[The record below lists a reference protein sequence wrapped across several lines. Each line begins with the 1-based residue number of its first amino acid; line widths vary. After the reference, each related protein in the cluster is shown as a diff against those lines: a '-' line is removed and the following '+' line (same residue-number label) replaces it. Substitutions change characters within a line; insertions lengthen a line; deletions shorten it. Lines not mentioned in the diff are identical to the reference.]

1 MNILKLDQNY
11 ILKGDEEN
19 IYFDEIDEI
28 IETVSRLQRQGKLS
42 KEETLLLLKILISK
56 ELKNDFLSLYKSLL
70 GEGKISK
77 NTLSIDYSRKIEQH
91 A

>member
-11 ILKGDEEN
+11 ILKGDGEN